1 MIVMLLHRIITC
13 TRNAAILAYLIYVPT
28 LHAQTTGSVTQGPA
42 VTTIANMMPD
52 CPSNHITPLGTITAT
67 DGSVWI
73 VPAENN
79 FATAPKLAD
88 LYNSCNGI
96 TPANLQAASLS
107 NIPVT
112 EIDPDGEV
120 ITGYLFADNYFELY
134 INGVLTGVDAVPFT
148 PFNSAVVRFR
158 VSRPYT
164 IAVKLVDWEENPGL
178 GSEIN
183 NGNNYH
189 PGDGGFIARFSDG
202 TVTDETWKTQVF
214 YIAPIQDLNTVTEL
228 ADGTRSTATATLTPT
243 CNASC
248 YGVHYPVP
256 ANWMAEDFEDNG
268 WVSASLYT
276 AAQVTN
282 QAAFKNFETTAWAG
296 ARFIWTSNLILDNLV
311 LARKTVGSPATGTD
325 SAGAGNACP
334 EVVPNPASGSVLLR
348 TGIPSDVDQTIEIRD
363 TGGRVVLTS
372 LLPAGAHEQQLPV
385 AGMMPGLYW
394 VRFQNQTIP
403 MVIQ

>member
-1 MIVMLLHRIITC
+1 MILTSEVKPC
-13 TRNAAILAYLIYVPT
+13 AIKIVLFAVILNIPVI
-28 LHAQTTGSVTQGPA
+28 HSQTTGSVTQGPA

-52 CPSNHITPLGTITAT
+52 CPSNHVTPLGTITSA
-67 DGSVWI
+67 DGNVWI

-79 FATAPKLAD
+79 FATAPGLAD
-88 LYNSCNGI
+88 LYNTCNGI
-96 TPANLQAASLS
+96 TPANLQAASLA

-112 EIDPDGEV
+112 EIDPDGEI

-148 PFNSAVVRFR
+148 PFNSAVVKFR

-189 PGDGGFIARFSDG
+189 PGDGGFIAQFSDG

-214 YIAPIQDLNTVTEL
+214 YIAPIQDLNTVMEL
-228 ADGTRSTATATLTPT
+228 SDGTRSTAAASLTPT
-243 CNASC
+243 CNSNC
-248 YGVHYPVP
+248 YGVHYPTPVD
-256 ANWMAEDFEDNG
+256 WMNENFNETG

-282 QAAFKNFETTAWAG
+282 QAAFKNFETTAWPD

-311 LARKTVGSPATGTD
+311 LARKTVGNPASGTG
-325 SAGAGNACP
+325 SANIGNDYLK
-334 EVVPNPASGSVLLR
+334 VVPNPAQGSILLR
-348 TGIPSDVDQTIEIRD
+348 TGFPSDTDQPVEIRD
-363 TGGRVVLTS
+363 TGGRVVYKS
-372 LLPAGAHEQQLPV
+372 MLPAGASEQQLPV
-385 AGMMPGLYW
+385 AEIVPGLYW
-394 VRFQNQTIP
+394 VCLQNHTIP
-403 MVIQ
+403 VVIQ